1 MDHSRNCIFAQYN
14 NLMTHFLSFHKYER
28 HKFVF
33 KSSVYIAWDILV
45 LHLCNSDYILPH
57 RISDYMFERYTV
69 VHNDYQRGIA
79 YHIGFVLPH
88 CMFAHLNQ
96 NLMNNFS
103 LRYIHERGTF
113 DCRYDRCISF
123 GIFALH
129 FCKTRT
135 FVTLGYDAS
144 SSCTEI
150 NTIFRALCTYQ
161 WPWPMQKYNLISSVL
176 FFFSTFAKWKES
188 HPVSYY
194 RFLIFLNW
202 NIRR

>member
-14 NLMTHFLSFHKYER
+14 NLMTHFLSFHMCER

-33 KSSVYIAWDILV
+33 KSSVCIAWDILV
-45 LHLCNSDYILPH
+45 LHRCNSDYILPH
-57 RISDYMFERYTV
+57 CISDYMFERYTV

-88 CMFAHLNQ
+88 CMFAHLIQ

-103 LRYIHERGTF
+103 LRYIHERGTS
-113 DCRYDRCISF
+113 DCRYDRCIPF
-123 GIFALH
+123 GIFALL

-135 FVTLGYDAS
+135 FVTLGYDAL

-161 WPWPMQKYNLISSVL
+161 WPWPMQKSNLISSVL
-176 FFFSTFAKWKES
+176 FFFYICKVEGEPSS
-188 HPVSYY
+188 
-194 RFLIFLNW
+194 
-202 NIRR
+202 

>member
-14 NLMTHFLSFHKYER
+14 NLMTHFLSFHMWAPQVCVQEFRMHCMR
-28 HKFVF
+28 HPCSPPLQFWLH
-33 KSSVYIAWDILV
+33 SSPPHFRLHVWALHCCTQWLPAW
-45 LHLCNSDYILPH
+45 H
-57 RISDYMFERYTV
+57 RISHWLCTPR
-69 VHNDYQRGIA
+69 
-79 YHIGFVLPH
+79 

-103 LRYIHERGTF
+103 LRYIHECGTF
-113 DCRYDRCISF
+113 DCRYDRCILF

-135 FVTLGYDAS
+135 FVTLGYDAL

-161 WPWPMQKYNLISSVL
+161 WPWPMQKSNLISSVL
-176 FFFSTFAKWKES
+176 FFFYICKVEGEPSS
-188 HPVSYY
+188 
-194 RFLIFLNW
+194 
-202 NIRR
+202 